1 LSKVESLKKISKWSL
16 RQKSFRSKNKWLIT
30 SSKVRLGLLKAN
42 KYWPFLKDWDFDVLI
57 SQKNIFDEVIKWH
70 FRRNAIRR
78 SDPVSSID

>member
-42 KYWPFLKDWDFDVLI
+42 KYWPFKGLRF
-57 SQKNIFDEVIKWH
+57 
-70 FRRNAIRR
+70 RR
-78 SDPVSSID
+78 SDQSKEYFRWSD